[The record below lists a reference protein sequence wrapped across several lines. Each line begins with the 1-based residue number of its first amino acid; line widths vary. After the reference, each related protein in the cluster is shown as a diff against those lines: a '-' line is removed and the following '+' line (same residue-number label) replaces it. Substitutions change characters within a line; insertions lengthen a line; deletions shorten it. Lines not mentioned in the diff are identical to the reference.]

1 MLNIRNSKAGFTLV
15 EVMVAM
21 AISGVVLASI
31 VKVYSAQLKTH
42 TTQQQVVEM
51 QQTMRAILYLMERDI
66 RMAGYAPQGGLSDPI
81 ISIAKNDEIQ
91 FVMDITGGETDGL
104 DNDGDGNTDET
115 TAGEEFDGTDNDSDG
130 AVDEADE
137 ADESRY
143 GDGDSLDAGE
153 HIRYYICDKDDV
165 EDLKCDEDD
174 IGVLFRNADYGDGA
188 GIHDETLADHIDALT
203 FVYLDENGMTLD
215 DDGAGNVV
223 AGRSQIRSVVVTLT
237 GTVGTNPGAKQKEMS
252 LAAEIKGRNLG
263 LASP

>member
-1 MLNIRNSKAGFTLV
+1 
-15 EVMVAM
+15 M

-31 VKVYSAQLKTH
+31 YKVYSAQLKTH

-51 QQTMRAILYLMERDI
+51 QQTMRAVLYLMERDI

-81 ISIAKNDEIQ
+81 ISIANNDEIQ

-104 DNDGDGNTDET
+104 DNDGDGDTDEIT
-115 TAGEEFDGTDNDSDG
+115 SGEEFDGTDNDSDG

-153 HIRYYICDKDDV
+153 QIRYYLRIDTDP
-165 EDLKCDEDD
+165 L
-174 IGVLFRNADYGDGA
+174 VLRLIRNADYGDGA
-188 GIHDETLADHIDALT
+188 GIKDEVVAEKIDSLN
-203 FVYLDENGMTLD
+203 FVYLDENGTTLD

-237 GTVGTNPGAKQKEMS
+237 GTFGTNPGAKQKEMS
-252 LAAEIKGRNLG
+252 LAAEIKCRNLG